1 MPIVKFL
8 VAAAFSAALA
18 VLANTHQPFGSKLPA
33 LGPLLSPFT
42 GFWQNAE
49 PVAGEPEWAPS
60 FAALQGPV
68 QVAFDERMVPH
79 IFAGNLHDAAFV
91 QGYVTARDRLW
102 QMDFLTRAAAG
113 RISEVIGEQALEY
126 DRGQRRKGMLLAA
139 ENALKGWSRS
149 PDEMALLQ
157 AYSDGVN
164 AYLESLSP
172 ADYPLEFKLMG
183 YAPEPW
189 EPLKCAIFFKYMAE
203 SLCFRSYDIPA
214 SNTLDLLGPEL
225 FGQLF
230 PEYNPRQSPII
241 PETVEWDFEKVPLE
255 REELTSPE
263 MMSGPARHRQL
274 PQAPDGIGSNNW
286 AVAGSKTATGR
297 PILCNDPHL
306 GLRLPAIWYE
316 VQLSIPGLNAYGVSL
331 PGVPGIIIG
340 FNDQIAWGVTNAGHD
355 VLDLYEVEWAD
366 EEKNTYYYGGQP
378 RAVSHLVEVINVRGR
393 QEPVLDTVKYTA
405 WGPVAYDGK
414 GPRQSLAMHWV
425 ALTPPEPKPFYEI
438 GTFLRLMKGESLD
451 DYVDAL
457 KGYESPAQN
466 FAFASA
472 AGDIAITVNG
482 SLPLK
487 RDQQGRFIQD
497 GSDPE
502 NAWYGFIP
510 RDQAPRV
517 ANPERGFVASAN
529 QRSTGRDY
537 PYYYNGKFDHY
548 RGRYINRRLEQMDS
562 ITVEDMMALQLDNY
576 SILAEEGAPILLR
589 LLDAT
594 ASARKDDPEIE
605 ALRGWD
611 FRFEKEAQAPVLFS
625 RWIEETHRLAFDEIY
640 TLRDSM
646 ELMAPENW
654 LLLNLLRSEP
664 GHPIF
669 DIKDTEDIEAA
680 SDVVVQAL
688 ENALEE
694 DLLENWSIYKNTHID
709 HLARLAPF
717 SIGFIDVGGF
727 GEAPNAIKEDHGP
740 SWRMV
745 VALGEPVEAY
755 GVYPGGQSGNPGS
768 PYYQSMVQQ
777 WAKGEYNPLFLMKG
791 PEDRRL
797 PVRFMAVFENGKQD

>member
-1 MPIVKFL
+1 MRIVKFL
-8 VAAAFSAALA
+8 AAAALSAAL
-18 VLANTHQPFGSKLPA
+18 VVVTDTHRPFGANVPA
-33 LGPLLSPFT
+33 LGPLFSPFA

-49 PVAGEPEWAPS
+49 PVGREPEWAPA
-60 FAALQGPV
+60 FAALQAPV

-79 IFAGNLHDAAFV
+79 IFAENLHDAAFI

-102 QMDFLTRAAAG
+102 QMDFLTRAAVG
-113 RISEVIGEQALEY
+113 RISEIIGEQALEY

-149 PDEMALLQ
+149 PDETALLQ

-189 EPLKCAIFFKYMAE
+189 APLKCAIFFKYMAE
-203 SLCFRSYDIPA
+203 TLCFRSYDIPA
-214 SNTLDLLGPEL
+214 SNTLGLLGPEL

-241 PETVEWDFEKVPLE
+241 PETVEWGFEKVPLE
-255 REELTSPE
+255 RAPASSPE
-263 MMSGPARHRQL
+263 MMSGPVRHRQL

-355 VLDLYEVEWAD
+355 VLDWYEVEWAD
-366 EEKNTYYYGGQP
+366 EEKNTYYYDGKPQV
-378 RAVSHLVEVINVRGR
+378 VSRLVEVINVRGR

-405 WGPVAYDGK
+405 WGPVVYEGG
-414 GPRQSLAMHWV
+414 GPGQSLAMHWV
-425 ALTPPEPKPFYEI
+425 ALSTPEPKPFYEI
-438 GTFLRLMKGESLD
+438 GTFLRLMQSQGLG

-457 KGYESPAQN
+457 KGFESPAQN

-497 GSDPE
+497 GRDPE

-510 RDQAPRV
+510 RDQIPRV
-517 ANPERGFVASAN
+517 ANPEQGFVASAN
-529 QRSTGRDY
+529 QRSTGQDY

-576 SILAEEGAPILLR
+576 SILAEEGAPLLLS

-605 ALRGWD
+605 ALRSWD

-625 RWIEETHRLAFDEIY
+625 RWLEETQRLAFDEIY
-640 TLRDSM
+640 TREDSM
-646 ELMAPENW
+646 ELIAPEPW
-654 LLLNLLRSEP
+654 LLLSLLRSEP
-664 GHPIF
+664 GHSIF
-669 DIKDTEDIEAA
+669 DIQGTGAIETAYEVA
-680 SDVVVQAL
+680 VQAL
-688 ENALEE
+688 ESVLKE
-694 DLLENWSIYKNTHID
+694 DLLENWSIYKNTHIG
-709 HLARLAPF
+709 HLARIAPF
-717 SIGFIDVGGF
+717 SIGFVDIGGF
-727 GEAPNAIKEDHGP
+727 GEAPNAIKDDHGP

-777 WAKGEYNPLFLMKG
+777 WAEGEYNPLFLMKG
-791 PEDRRL
+791 PEDRRQ
-797 PVRFMAVFENGKQD
+797 PVRFTVVFENGK